1 MSIISALEK
10 DLNQFD
16 GKCISVTGGTGS
28 FGKAMLRQLL
38 PSNVSEIRVISR
50 DEEKHDALRKK
61 ITDERIKF
69 IIGDV
74 RDFKSMERSLQG
86 SDLIFHAAALK
97 QVPTGEF
104 FPLEVVNTNVLGS
117 HNVLE
122 AAIAARVPRVVCLST
137 DKAVNPINAMGMSKA
152 LMEKIAIS
160 YARDFRAKDT
170 VISVTRYG
178 NVMCSRGSVIPRFVE
193 QILKGDEITITDPE
207 MTRFLMSL
215 DEAIELVLFSFFNAN
230 PGDLIVKK
238 APASDIA
245 TLVQG
250 VAQTLNVQN
259 PKIRFI
265 GPRHGEKKHESLL
278 GVEEVSNAEDLGGFF
293 RVPVDSRSLRYEP
306 YFHEGSQSTLHKEA
320 YTSENTQQLSADQ
333 VASMLNELY
342 EYREILKGI

>member
-1 MSIISALEK
+1 VQINNVSK
-10 DLNQFD
+10 DYLNQFD
-16 GKCISVTGGTGS
+16 GKCVSVTGGTGS

-38 PSNVSEIRVISR
+38 PSSVSEIRVISR

-61 ITDERIKF
+61 ISDERVKF

-74 RDFKSMERSLQG
+74 RDYKSMERSLQG

-104 FPLEVVNTNVLGS
+104 FPLEVINTNILGS

-160 YARDFRAKDT
+160 YARDFRAKET

-193 QILKGDEITITDPE
+193 QILNGDEITITDPA

-238 APASDIA
+238 APASDIG

-250 VAQTLNVQN
+250 VAQTLNVEN
-259 PKIRFI
+259 PRIRII

-278 GVEEVSNAEDLGGFF
+278 GVEELSSVEDLGGFF
-293 RVPVDSRSLRYEP
+293 RVPIDSRSLRYEP
-306 YFHEGSQSTLHKEA
+306 YFHEGNQSALQSEA

-333 VASMLNELY
+333 VATMLNDLY

>member
-1 MSIISALEK
+1 MKK
-10 DLNQFD
+10 DSFLHDNQGQLN
-16 GKCISVTGGTGS
+16 GKCVSITGGTGS

-38 PSNVSEIRVISR
+38 PSQVAEIRVISR

-61 ITDERIKF
+61 FTDERIQF

-122 AAIAARVPRVVCLST
+122 AAIAAQVPRVVCLST

-160 YARDFRAKDT
+160 YARDFRAKDVT
-170 VISVTRYG
+170 ISVTRYG

-193 QILKGDEITITDPE
+193 QILNGDEITITDPK

-215 DEAIELVLFSFFNAN
+215 DEAIELVLFAFFNAN

-238 APASDIA
+238 APASDIE
-245 TLVQG
+245 TLVNG
-250 VAQTLNVQN
+250 IAQTLNVEN
-259 PKIRFI
+259 PKIRII

-278 GVEEVSNAEDLGGFF
+278 GVEEISNAEDLGGFF

-306 YFHEGSQSTLHKEA
+306 YFYEGNQSPLLNEA
-320 YTSENTQQLSADQ
+320 YTSANTEQLTSNQ
-333 VASMLNELY
+333 VASMLSNLY